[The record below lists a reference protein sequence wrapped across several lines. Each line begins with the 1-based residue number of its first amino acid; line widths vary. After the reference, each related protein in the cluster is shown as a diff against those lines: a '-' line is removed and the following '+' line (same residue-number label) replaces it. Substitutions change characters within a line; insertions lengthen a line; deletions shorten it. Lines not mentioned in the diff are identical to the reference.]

1 MINALFLSLRRG
13 GDIGETDEDT
23 QSGSATDIIG
33 TSEVCMVNPKF
44 RLIEISPLLVHFI
57 VLLCKQYANR
67 FLFNYNLG

>member
-44 RLIEISPLLVHFI
+44 RLMEFITFLISSMPIGFYLTI
-57 VLLCKQYANR
+57 I
-67 FLFNYNLG
+67 